1 MAANKKKILVAVTGM
16 SPQILTETVYA
27 LHRRDGWHP
36 DEVFVLT
43 TGVGRRNLV
52 DTLLGDN
59 GFFRRLCDDYGL
71 PPVCFDEGHIKVI
84 ENGCGQKLDDIR
96 SPAENNLA
104 ADMIVRFI
112 HDLCADPDNEL
123 HVSIAGG
130 RKSMG
135 FYIGYALSL
144 FGRNQDRLSHVLV
157 EEAFENNRDFFYPP
171 SKTRLIDT
179 PKFGMLDAAKAEVML
194 ADIPFVRMR
203 EGMPALNLADNWNFV
218 QAVEMT
224 QQGLNRA
231 EVEINVAERTLI
243 CKQGQKVELAEAQFA
258 LYWGMAKWK
267 LQGKVIRLYVNK
279 KNKQDNNLAE
289 FVEVYADC
297 YRRLN
302 RQMCGNSVEAVREF
316 EKFKENLLKE
326 DDDKKDINMKS
337 KIQEGRSRIQTALKN
352 VLGDYARQYGIV
364 SKGGNSRKEYELAV
378 PAECISIID
387 QP

>member
-1 MAANKKKILVAVTGM
+1 
-16 SPQILTETVYA
+16 
-27 LHRRDGWHP
+27 DGWHP

-43 TGVGRRNLV
+43 TGAGRRNLV

-84 ENGCGQKLDDIR
+84 ENGCGQRLDDIR
-96 SPAENNLA
+96 SPDENNMA

-112 HDLCADPDNEL
+112 HDLCADPDTEL

-144 FGRNQDRLSHVLV
+144 FGRSQDRLSHVLV

-171 SKTRLIDT
+171 SKTALIST
-179 PKFGMLDAAKAEVML
+179 AKFGMLDAAKAEVML

-203 EGMPALNLADNWNFV
+203 EGMPNLTLGDNWNFI

-224 QQGLNRA
+224 QQGLSRTK
-231 EVEINVAERTLI
+231 VEINVAERTLV
-243 CKQGQKVELAEAQFA
+243 CGQGQKVELPEAWFA
-258 LYWGMAKWK
+258 LYWGMAVWK
-267 LQGKVIRLYVNK
+267 QNGKSIRLYTK
-279 KNKQDNNLAE
+279 RENKQDNNLAE

-337 KIQEGRSRIQTALKN
+337 KIQEGRSRIQTALKR
-352 VLGDYARQYGIV
+352 VLGDYAKQYGIV
-364 SKGGNSRKEYELAV
+364 SKGGNSSKEYGLAV
-378 PAECISIID
+378 PADKISIINE
-387 QP
+387 P